1 LIRRLERS
9 DIAGHSGTDHPP
21 PVFSDNAVTC
31 ACISATLLAP
41 AADDVYHCSSE
52 THLQQGNYMSYIE
65 QSLSSGEKVEGL
77 FRLHWFARLP
87 MVMWIILGLVTFGLT
102 WLIAIYE
109 YLRIRFL
116 EQGVTNKRV
125 ILKKGIISRK
135 TEEMKLKSIETVEID
150 QGVFGRIFGF
160 GTVMV
165 TGKGVS
171 SVIFHGIDDPMSV
184 KRQIESIS
192 NPVE

>member
-1 LIRRLERS
+1 
-9 DIAGHSGTDHPP
+9 
-21 PVFSDNAVTC
+21 
-31 ACISATLLAP
+31 
-41 AADDVYHCSSE
+41 
-52 THLQQGNYMSYIE
+52 MSYIE

-77 FRLHWFARLP
+77 FRLHWFAWVP
-87 MVMWIILGLVTFGLT
+87 VVMWIILGLVTFGLT

-150 QGVFGRIFGF
+150 QGIFGRIFGF
-160 GTVMV
+160 GTVRV
-165 TGKGVS
+165 TGRGVS

-184 KRQIESIS
+184 KRQIESVS

>member
-1 LIRRLERS
+1 
-9 DIAGHSGTDHPP
+9 
-21 PVFSDNAVTC
+21 
-31 ACISATLLAP
+31 
-41 AADDVYHCSSE
+41 
-52 THLQQGNYMSYIE
+52 MSYIE

-87 MVMWIILGLVTFGLT
+87 MVMWLILGLVTFGLT

-109 YLRIRFL
+109 YLRIRFM

-135 TEEMKLKSIETVEID
+135 TEEMKLKSIETVEIE
-150 QGVFGRIFGF
+150 QGIFGRIFGF
-160 GTVMV
+160 GTVRV
-165 TGKGVS
+165 TGRGVS
-171 SVIFHGIDDPMSV
+171 SVIFQGIDDPMSV